1 MSFNL
6 KKFAQQMPLLQS
18 KPAEPAGP
26 PAAPEPAGPP
36 KTQSG
41 PHGGSGPGG
50 SVFGKKR
57 IRDRGIKWEERYGE
71 KSDDLKRRFDKMI
84 GVGAYMRFEGH
95 DYTSDGDYFIVVGP
109 AITEDNKKKF
119 FAGIK
124 RLPDDP
130 NKLVY
135 SPSGEYFS
143 TSNAAYSYANEKWG
157 LPYPKG
163 LPNYTEGQLQPLDI
177 PRHVKG

>member
-6 KKFAQQMPLLQS
+6 KKYSQQVALLQS
-18 KPAEPAGP
+18 KPEAPAPATPAGP
-26 PAAPEPAGPP
+26 PEAPEGPQ
-36 KTQSG
+36 K
-41 PHGGSGPGG
+41 GSGPNGG
-50 SVFGKKR
+50 MVFGKKR
-57 IRDRGIKWEERYGE
+57 IRDRGIKWQEAYGE
-71 KSDDLKRRFDKMI
+71 KSDDLKRRFDQML
-84 GVGAYMRFEGH
+84 GPGAYTRYEGH
-95 DYTSDGDYFIVVGP
+95 DYTTDGDYFIVVGP

-135 SPSGEYFS
+135 SPSGEYFGS
-143 TSNAAYSYANEKWG
+143 SNAAYSYANQKWG
-157 LPYPKG
+157 LPFPKHF
-163 LPNYTEGQLQPLDI
+163 PNYTDAQLQPLDI